1 VELMDEA
8 IYKILIVD
16 DEASFRTSLKG
27 ALKKDYKVAEARN
40 SERPSGPL

>member
-1 VELMDEA
+1 MDEP

-27 ALKKDYKVAEARN
+27 ALKKDYKIAEARN
-40 SERPSGPL
+40 SEKALK

>member
-1 VELMDEA
+1 MTGLNYVVELMDEA

-27 ALKKDYKVAEARN
+27 
-40 SERPSGPL
+40 SP